1 MQVEG
6 RVFHQCCPSV
16 FITNPWSTF
25 KHPFFVQRH
34 RRRRASYR
42 FESNSDNFLLISST
56 ESSSIAILLFG
67 RYTLILSPNFPES
80 FSSFPNSS
88 CLLGKRLLSANVSFP
103 FCFINALYFWM
114 EFCFVWRTRS
124 GFSCSRISVVSD
136 RFKTVFFTS
145 NHIFESNWFRWFNT
159 AIHKFSWFLFTSRSC
174 STITFS
180 AIKEKTSFKPRWDN
194 PSKGRVKCISCFPI
208 QGDHCHKV
216 QKECLYFADSRLNL
230 SFPTIRNQRRIVAIR
245 YFSWSSKQL
254 LLRIS
259 STQSFPSRI
268 IKVS

>member
-1 MQVEG
+1 MAICTQYFVDLFETSIPSSLFLFQFSTTSLMQVEG

-103 FCFINALYFWM
+103 FCFINALYF
-114 EFCFVWRTRS
+114 
-124 GFSCSRISVVSD
+124 
-136 RFKTVFFTS
+136 
-145 NHIFESNWFRWFNT
+145 
-159 AIHKFSWFLFTSRSC
+159 
-174 STITFS
+174 
-180 AIKEKTSFKPRWDN
+180 
-194 PSKGRVKCISCFPI
+194 
-208 QGDHCHKV
+208 
-216 QKECLYFADSRLNL
+216 
-230 SFPTIRNQRRIVAIR
+230 
-245 YFSWSSKQL
+245 
-254 LLRIS
+254 
-259 STQSFPSRI
+259 
-268 IKVS
+268 